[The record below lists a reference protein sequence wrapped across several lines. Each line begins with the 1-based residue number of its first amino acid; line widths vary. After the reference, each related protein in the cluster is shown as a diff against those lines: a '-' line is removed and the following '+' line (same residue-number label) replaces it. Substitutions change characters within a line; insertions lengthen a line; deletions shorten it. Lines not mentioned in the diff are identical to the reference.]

1 MNALELLKCA
11 KGSAMI
17 VTTKNTQKA
26 SEFCYPPSEPITY
39 SLVGLYHD
47 IVLKLTQQLV
57 NNEDDNNNSQIL
69 RDILD

>member
-39 SLVGLYHD
+39 SLV
-47 IVLKLTQQLV
+47 
-57 NNEDDNNNSQIL
+57 
-69 RDILD
+69 